1 MKVARRGGTVMNA
14 VLEYEDC
21 AALATRHQAA
31 VRDVHAAAVNAYFQQ
46 RERVQVMSTEQP
58 QPESSPTTAPT
69 LPAAAPAED
78 LRVGIEEFLKLDLRA
93 ARVLAAER
101 VPKSR
106 KLLKLEVDLGHER
119 RTLVAGIAEAYE
131 PEALVGR
138 VVAVVANL
146 KPAIVMGVES
156 NGMILA
162 ASTPG
167 GLPIV
172 VEFEKE
178 PPLGARIK

>member
-1 MKVARRGGTVMNA
+1 
-14 VLEYEDC
+14 
-21 AALATRHQAA
+21 
-31 VRDVHAAAVNAYFQQ
+31 
-46 RERVQVMSTEQP
+46 MSTEQP
-58 QPESSPTTAPT
+58 QAESSPSTAPP
-69 LPAAAPAED
+69 LPAEPPAAPAQD

-106 KLLKLEVDLGHER
+106 KLLKLEVDLGDER

-146 KPAIVMGVES
+146 KPATVMGVES

-172 VEFEKE
+172 VGFEKE
-178 PPLGARIK
+178 PPIGARIK

>member
-1 MKVARRGGTVMNA
+1 
-14 VLEYEDC
+14 
-21 AALATRHQAA
+21 
-31 VRDVHAAAVNAYFQQ
+31 
-46 RERVQVMSTEQP
+46 MSTEQP
-58 QPESSPTTAPT
+58 QGESSPSTAPP
-69 LPAAAPAED
+69 LPAEPPAAPAQD

-106 KLLKLEVDLGHER
+106 KLLKLEVDLGDER

-162 ASTPG
+162 ASSPG

-172 VEFEKE
+172 VGFEKE

>member
-1 MKVARRGGTVMNA
+1 MSADDTTPIPTPA
-14 VLEYEDC
+14 PASEP
-21 AALATRHQAA
+21 ATAPA
-31 VRDVHAAAVNAYFQQ
+31 PPA
-46 RERVQVMSTEQP
+46 
-58 QPESSPTTAPT
+58 QPE
-69 LPAAAPAED
+69 
-78 LRVGIEEFLKLDLRA
+78 RVGIDDFLKLDLRV

-106 KLLKLEVDLGHER
+106 KLLKLDVDLGSER

-138 VVAVVANL
+138 VIGMVANL
-146 KPAIVMGVES
+146 KPAVVMGVES

-162 ASTPG
+162 ASAPG
-167 GLPIV
+167 GLPV
-172 VEFEKE
+172 VVSFDTE